1 MARHVFKKP
10 AVGNSSGTVMI
21 AALLS
26 SRMQPEQ
33 LVSMA
38 TLQPPNTSITPAY
51 MDFFN
56 STDWQLVYSIIPP
69 YIFIVCLT
77 GILGNSFVLLV
88 FLLQRSRWSVPEIYL
103 GNLALADLILLVC
116 LPFWA
121 MNILNYFMWSYG
133 EFMCKVVNLS
143 ITVNMYT
150 SIYMLVMVNVDR
162 YLALVLTMKARWLRR
177 KRYAKL
183 ICVVLWLFG
192 VGMGCPA
199 AVMRKLRDIPAHQ
212 AVECM
217 LDYPSKTWRVAHLM
231 QLNLVG
237 FALPFLVITFCCFNI
252 VRALKRR
259 RDNSNWEDRND
270 RKATILVCTVT
281 LLFFACW
288 GPFHFIT
295 FIDILCDLMVLD
307 ENKWDNFLNIGN
319 QFSVYLAFSN
329 SCLNPALYVCS
340 GNYFRR
346 KVSSIYNRRK
356 RSSDVTTQQ
365 RTFLT
370 STTTG
375 NQIKPVVLYEK
386 D

>member
-1 MARHVFKKP
+1 
-10 AVGNSSGTVMI
+10 
-21 AALLS
+21 
-26 SRMQPEQ
+26 MQSEE
-33 LVSMA
+33 LVSLA
-38 TLQPPNTSITPAY
+38 TLQPPNASVTPAY
-51 MDFFN
+51 LDFFN
-56 STDWQLVYSIIPP
+56 STEWRLVYSIIPP

-88 FLLQRSRWSVPEIYL
+88 FLLQGSRWSVPEIYL

-162 YLALVLTMKARWLRR
+162 YLALALTMKARWLRR
-177 KRYAKL
+177 KRYAKV

-192 VGMGCPA
+192 LGMGAPTA
-199 AVMRKLRDIPAHQ
+199 AMRKLKDIPAHQ
-212 AVECM
+212 AVECY
-217 LDYPSKTWRVAHLM
+217 LDYPSMSWRVSHLL

-237 FALPFLVITFCCFNI
+237 FALPFLVITFCCVNI
-252 VRALKRR
+252 VRALKRH
-259 RDNSNWEDRND
+259 RDNTYFEDRND
-270 RKATILVCTVT
+270 RKATILVCAVT
-281 LLFFACW
+281 LLFLFCW
-288 GPFHFIT
+288 GPFHFVT
-295 FIDILCDLMVLD
+295 FLDLLCDLKVLD
-307 ENKWDNFLNIGN
+307 ENEWFHFLNIGN

-340 GNYFRR
+340 GNYFKR
-346 KVSSIYNRRK
+346 KVSSIYKRRK
-356 RSSDVTTQQ
+356 RSSDVTALQ

-370 STTTG
+370 STTTA
-375 NQIKPVVLYEK
+375 NQIKPVVLNEK
-386 D
+386 DLCGGHF

>member
-1 MARHVFKKP
+1 
-10 AVGNSSGTVMI
+10 
-21 AALLS
+21 
-26 SRMQPEQ
+26 MQPEK

-38 TLQPPNTSITPAY
+38 TLQPPNASVTPSY
-51 MDFFN
+51 MDSFN
-56 STDWQLVYSIIPP
+56 STEWQLVYSIIPP
-69 YIFIVCLT
+69 YIFTVCLT

-88 FLLQRSRWSVPEIYL
+88 FLLQGSRWSVPEIYL

-133 EFMCKVVNLS
+133 EVMCKVVNLS
-143 ITVNMYT
+143 IVVNMYS

-192 VGMGCPA
+192 VGMGFPTA
-199 AVMRKLRDIPAHQ
+199 WMRKLEDIPAHR
-212 AVECM
+212 AVECI
-217 LDYPSKTWRVAHLM
+217 LDYPSKSWRVAHYM

-237 FALPFLVITFCCFNI
+237 FALPFLIITFCCCNI

-259 RDNSNWEDRND
+259 RDKVNCEDRND
-270 RKATILVCTVT
+270 RKATILVCAVT
-281 LLFFACW
+281 LFFLVCW
-288 GPFHFIT
+288 GPFHFVA
-295 FIDILCDLMVLD
+295 FIDLLCDLKVLD
-307 ENKWDNFLNIGN
+307 EDMWNHFLNIGH

-340 GNYFRR
+340 GNYFKR

-356 RSSDVTTQQ
+356 HSSEVTTQQ
-365 RTFLT
+365 RTVLT
-370 STTTG
+370 STTTA